1 MQQVISPQFAQQ
13 ESAQNTAHINDM
25 FVEVDGVQVHVVRAG
40 KGRPLL
46 LVHGLV
52 GSSSNWRRNI
62 TALARNA
69 GVYAIDMVNM
79 GESER
84 LADLDSSFAAT
95 AGRVVRC
102 MDALG
107 IAKADVVGHSHGG
120 AISLM
125 LAALYPER
133 VRSLILFAPANPFS
147 RRSESLIRFY
157 NSRLGRRFAR
167 WVPRL
172 PKWMHSIALG
182 RMYGD
187 ARRIPEGSLAGY
199 IDGLRV
205 RGTIEHILSIV
216 SGWHSEMAKL
226 AEVLPQVD
234 SMPTLL
240 LWGDRDRAVDLS
252 SGRQLQ
258 RNLRNSELRI
268 VGGAG
273 HVLFEEMPLE
283 SNRMM
288 LEWLDREET
297 TGLLTESVEGRPSAR
312 PRKQMQSAAGVML
325 IPSNL

>member
-1 MQQVISPQFAQQ
+1 
-13 ESAQNTAHINDM
+13 
-25 FVEVDGVQVHVVRAG
+25 
-40 KGRPLL
+40 
-46 LVHGLV
+46 
-52 GSSSNWRRNI
+52 
-62 TALARNA
+62 
-69 GVYAIDMVNM
+69 
-79 GESER
+79 
-84 LADLDSSFAAT
+84 
-95 AGRVVRC
+95 
-102 MDALG
+102 
-107 IAKADVVGHSHGG
+107 
-120 AISLM
+120 
-125 LAALYPER
+125 
-133 VRSLILFAPANPFS
+133 
-147 RRSESLIRFY
+147 
-157 NSRLGRRFAR
+157 
-167 WVPRL
+167 
-172 PKWMHSIALG
+172 
-182 RMYGD
+182 
-187 ARRIPEGSLAGY
+187 
-199 IDGLRV
+199 
-205 RGTIEHILSIV
+205 
-216 SGWHSEMAKL
+216 MAKL